1 VELADSGTLRLVVL
15 VLNLGRLLVLTWLC
29 SGCLAGVLPLGCPV
43 AQNVCLLLLGALGV
57 QVLPLLV
64 VLVCP
69 HLPLGLPPQALCS
82 RVGFCAYSLLLCL
95 SVPGAEC
102 LSPDPICLF
111 LSEASGEWRGS
122 FWKCGA

>member
-1 VELADSGTLRLVVL
+1 MELADSGTLRLVVL
-15 VLNLGRLLVLTWLC
+15 VLNLGRLLVQTWLC

-82 RVGFCAYSLLLCL
+82 QGWLLCL
-95 SVPGAEC
+95 
-102 LSPDPICLF
+102 LSPVVSF
-111 LSEASGEWRGS
+111 LRLVQSV
-122 FWKCGA
+122 